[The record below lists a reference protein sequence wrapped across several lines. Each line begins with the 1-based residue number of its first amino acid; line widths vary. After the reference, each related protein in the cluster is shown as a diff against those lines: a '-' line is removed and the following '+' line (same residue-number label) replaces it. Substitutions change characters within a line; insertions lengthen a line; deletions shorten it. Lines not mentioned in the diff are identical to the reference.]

1 MNSPMTETF
10 TAACVQNCATL
21 QPKETTDR
29 AEELVR
35 EAAAKGADLICT
47 PEFFS
52 CLDTQL
58 SGLGTD
64 PHTEETHPALP
75 RFRALADEL
84 GKWLLLGSITILGD
98 DTDSRLFNRSYLIN
112 PLGDIVARYNK
123 IHLFDIDIDKKE
135 VYREPEQFQ
144 PGTEAVLAPTP
155 WGLLGMTVCYD
166 VRFPHLYRDLAK
178 AGAGIL
184 TVPSAFTKKTGEAH
198 WHVLLRARAIE
209 AASFVIAP
217 CQSGTHGIGTTY
229 GHSLII
235 DPWGNILADGGG
247 EEEGV
252 VTAEV
257 DLALIQKARR
267 RIPALTHDRDYV
279 PPATPIASAPAE

>member
-1 MNSPMTETF
+1 M
-10 TAACVQNCATL
+10 
-21 QPKETTDR
+21 
-29 AEELVR
+29 
-35 EAAAKGADLICT
+35 DLICT

-84 GKWLLLGSITILGD
+84 ECKWLLLGSITILGD

-123 IHLFDIDIDKKE
+123 IHLFDIDIDKQE

-155 WGLLGMTVCYD
+155 WGLLGYD
-166 VRFPHLYRDLAK
+166 GVLRRPLPTPLSRFSQGRGWHS
-178 AGAGIL
+178 

-198 WHVLLRARAIE
+198 WHVLPA
-209 AASFVIAP
+209 
-217 CQSGTHGIGTTY
+217 
-229 GHSLII
+229 
-235 DPWGNILADGGG
+235 
-247 EEEGV
+247 
-252 VTAEV
+252 
-257 DLALIQKARR
+257 
-267 RIPALTHDRDYV
+267 PALLRLLV
-279 PPATPIASAPAE
+279 SSSRRVNQVRMVLARPMAIR

>member
-1 MNSPMTETF
+1 MTKTF
-10 TAACVQNCATL
+10 TAACVQNCASLDPVESTA
-21 QPKETTDR
+21 QAET
-29 AEELVR
+29 LVR
-35 EAAAKGADLICT
+35 EAAARGADLICT

-64 PHTEETHPALP
+64 PHTEADHPTLP
-75 RFRALADEL
+75 RFRALAAEL
-84 GKWLLLGSITILGD
+84 DKWLLLGSLTILGD
-98 DTDSRLFNRSYLIN
+98 ASDERLFNRSFLIDAA
-112 PLGDIVARYNK
+112 GRIVARYDK

-135 VYREPEQFQ
+135 VYREPDQFQ
-144 PGTEAVLAPTP
+144 PGGEAVVAPTP

-217 CQSGTHGIGTTY
+217 CQSGTHGIGATY
-229 GHSLII
+229 GHSLIV
-235 DPWGNILADGGG
+235 DPWGNVLADGG
-247 EEEGV
+247 EDAGV
-252 VTAEV
+252 VTAEI
-257 DLALIQKARR
+257 DLELVTKARR
-267 RIPALTHDRDYV
+267 RIPSLKHNRAYTAPE
-279 PPATPIASAPAE
+279 PPARSAAAE